1 MAKSLRQRRASVR
14 AALRD
19 AHDTYRRVSQVP
31 APLPVPAPPVRA
43 PAVAPRRGAGVRARA
58 GAAADRLAEWRAAR
72 GGADADAPDVL
83 LDVPSLSLD
92 ELQLEVDD
100 LKARV
105 ALEARVLDLVQ
116 LDVGADVSLGAVKLD
131 IKGVEAQAL
140 LKVRLENL
148 RQIVERVMDTVDR
161 NPEILEG
168 LTRRL
173 GGTLEELSRGTGQ
186 AVGALGALGAQAA
199 QAAGGGGGRENGKAP
214 AGA

>member
-1 MAKSLRQRRASVR
+1 MAKSLQRRRARVRAVLHDARETYRRASQ
-14 AALRD
+14 A
-19 AHDTYRRVSQVP
+19 P
-31 APLPVPAPPVRA
+31 APAAAPAPSPTAA
-43 PAVAPRRGAGVRARA
+43 PAAGPSVGLRARA
-58 GAAADRLAEWRAAR
+58 AAGRLAQRGQRAWAERRAAR
-72 GGADADAPDVL
+72 DDEPDVL

-92 ELQLEVDD
+92 ELHLEVDD

-161 NPEILEG
+161 NPKILEG

-173 GGTLEELSRGTGQ
+173 GGTLEELGRGTGQ
-186 AVGALGALGAQAA
+186 AVGALGTGTAGALGAL
-199 QAAGGGGGRENGKAP
+199 GGRANGEAP
-214 AGA
+214 TS